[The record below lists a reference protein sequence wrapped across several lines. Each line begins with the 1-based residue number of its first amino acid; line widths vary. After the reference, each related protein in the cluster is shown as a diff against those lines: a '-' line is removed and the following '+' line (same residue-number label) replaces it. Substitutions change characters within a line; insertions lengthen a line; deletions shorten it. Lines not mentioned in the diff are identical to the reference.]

1 MFWIVNMWTT
11 ELFLYNFYVLYFKI
25 GVAISGF
32 FSKFPPLNF
41 RLNINFAINLIN
53 YDTTKMPFYL

>member
-25 GVAISGF
+25 GVDISGF